1 MPSVQSADKIMYGCF
16 GQIESTV
23 TTAPFQDW
31 QKTKSKKAFKASR
44 AASDHNKMLQHV
56 PGLTPFSM

>member
-1 MPSVQSADKIMYGCF
+1 MPSIQSADKIMYGCF

-31 QKTKSKKAFKASR
+31 QNLKNKVKKSF
-44 AASDHNKMLQHV
+44 
-56 PGLTPFSM
+56 